1 MPSRQNRGNRDMAQK
16 QQNIYFLANGI
27 DGSSTGGTSTFTKP
41 QTNLQGYLHS
51 AVWQDVT
58 R

>member
-1 MPSRQNRGNRDMAQK
+1 MAQK

-51 AVWQDVT
+51 AVWQAVT